1 LAAEL
6 GGSTRFVLSLALFAL
21 IGGITAVVVVVAQP
35 ALVDATAVAA
45 LELVVAAARFRT
57 GAVVQRGVLV
67 GAVHA
72 VRVAVAHP
80 LLGNA
85 LRAVPVL
92 VLGARVLHLG
102 VALAVVALVPVVLVR
117 VVQTIIVTCQQQE
130 FSAFK
135 NWSLLQAFKMD
146 QTIRSRN
153 FNWYFQILIDYHFN
167 L

>member
-1 LAAEL
+1 MAAEL
-6 GGSTRFVLSLALFAL
+6 GWSASFVVRLALLAL
-21 IGGITAVVVVVAQP
+21 VGGVTTVVVVVAQP
-35 ALVDATAVAA
+35 ALVDAAAILA
-45 LELVVAAARFRT
+45 LELVVTAAWLRT

-80 LLGNA
+80 LLGDA

-117 VVQTIIVTCQQQE
+117 VVQTIVV
-130 FSAFK
+130 A
-135 NWSLLQAFKMD
+135 
-146 QTIRSRN
+146 
-153 FNWYFQILIDYHFN
+153 
-167 L
+167 